1 MKQIAPTQLQR
12 LRILLEGYAGGPL
25 PDFEQFAKGVGEVT
39 IPARHTLVAAGD
51 HHPYIYL
58 VNRGLSK
65 TVYTPQ
71 PGAPRILAFTD
82 EDGFVASLS
91 ALGLSGL
98 RGLHAKGFD
107 SFPDAHAPQTPGLAR
122 SSIVSLEACT
132 MWRADYTLI
141 EHLAERHVR
150 WASLVI
156 TFLASHLVHLTNDLY
171 AMRADDAEARYRHL
185 LTYRPSLAERV
196 TQRDMAAYLGVTQ
209 TSMSRIVT
217 RIRAPRTTPARDD
230 ED

>member
-1 MKQIAPTQLQR
+1 MVALLGMVPSAGR
-12 LRILLEGYAGGPL
+12 LRTRATSTRSNVVPAWKGMAAVPIDTVTVC
-25 PDFEQFAKGVGEVT
+25 PDVVVVIGRGCDWNCWT
-39 IPARHTLVAAGD
+39 TL
-51 HHPYIYL
+51 
-58 VNRGLSK
+58 
-65 TVYTPQ
+65 
-71 PGAPRILAFTD
+71 GAITC
-82 EDGFVASLS
+82 
-91 ALGLSGL
+91 
-98 RGLHAKGFD
+98 
-107 SFPDAHAPQTPGLAR
+107 